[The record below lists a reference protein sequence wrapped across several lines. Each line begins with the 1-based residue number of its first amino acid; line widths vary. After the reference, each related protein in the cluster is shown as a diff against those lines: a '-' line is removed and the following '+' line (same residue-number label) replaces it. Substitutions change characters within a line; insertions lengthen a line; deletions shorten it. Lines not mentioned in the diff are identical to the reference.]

1 MIRTMA
7 NPPQKP
13 ASFNVDDEWVSE
25 LPFERLPKGLTHL
38 PLECVIYIP
47 STQGDTTISAEEFAH
62 RRDEA
67 ADLLSSLFGGCRET
81 LATGRY
87 RSDEGEMIAEEVAVL
102 TGFGDADDYERK
114 RKEFLAWLV
123 DKRDE
128 WGQEALGF
136 EFEGDLW
143 YL

>member
-1 MIRTMA
+1 MSEPTGSLKR
-7 NPPQKP
+7 
-13 ASFNVDDEWVSE
+13 FDVEEEWVSS
-25 LPFERLPKGLTHL
+25 LPFDRLPKGITHL
-38 PLECVIYIP
+38 PLECVVYIP
-47 STQGDTTISAEEFAH
+47 STDGERTISAEEFAS

-67 ADLLSSLFGGCRET
+67 ADLLSSLFGGCRESM
-81 LATGRY
+81 ATGRY
-87 RSDEGEMIAEEVAVL
+87 KAKDGSMIAEEVAVL
-102 TGFGDADDYERK
+102 TGFGDADDFERK
-114 RKEFLAWLV
+114 RQEFLAWLI

>member
-1 MIRTMA
+1 M
-7 NPPQKP
+7 PHKP
-13 ASFNVDDEWVSE
+13 RPAAPFTVDEEWTSG
-25 LPFERLPKGLTHL
+25 LPFHRLPKGITHL
-38 PLECVIYIP
+38 PLECVVYVP
-47 STQGDTTISAEEFAH
+47 STHGDRVIDAHEFEA
-62 RRDEA
+62 RRREA
-67 ADLLSSLFGGCRET
+67 AEILVTLFGGCRES
-81 LATGRY
+81 LAVGQY
-87 RSDEGEMIAEEVAVL
+87 RSRDGEVIAEEVAVL

-114 RKEFLAWLV
+114 RHEFLAWLI

>member
-1 MIRTMA
+1 MA
-7 NPPQKP
+7 DRS
-13 ASFNVDDEWVSE
+13 AVSRFDVEEEWVSA
-25 LPFERLPKGLTHL
+25 LPFDKLPKGITHL
-38 PLECVIYIP
+38 PLECVVYVP
-47 STQGDTTISAEEFAH
+47 STEGSRVIEPAEFAT

-67 ADLLSSLFGGCRET
+67 ADLLVSLFGGCRES

-87 RSDEGEMIAEEVAVL
+87 RAEDGSIVSEEVAVL

-114 RKEFLAWLV
+114 RQEFLRWLI
-123 DKRDE
+123 DKREE

>member
-1 MIRTMA
+1 MGRRLGRTGDA
-7 NPPQKP
+7 AP
-13 ASFNVDDEWVSE
+13 FVVDEEWTSS
-25 LPFERLPKGLTHL
+25 LPFERLPKGIIHL
-38 PLECVIYIP
+38 PLECVVYVP
-47 STQGDTTISAEEFAH
+47 STQGDRVIDAAEFIA

-67 ADLLSSLFGGCRET
+67 ADILVSLFGGCRES

-87 RSDEGEMIAEEVAVL
+87 RGKDGEIVAEEVAVL

-114 RKEFLAWLV
+114 RKQFLAWLI

-128 WGQEALGF
+128 WGQETLGF

>member
-1 MIRTMA
+1 VA
-7 NPPQKP
+7 PFQ
-13 ASFNVDDEWVSE
+13 VEEEWVSA
-25 LPFERLPKGLTHL
+25 LPFERLPKGITHL
-38 PLECVIYIP
+38 PLECVVYVP
-47 STQGDTTISAEEFAH
+47 STQGDRAISAEEFAA
-62 RRDEA
+62 RRDET
-67 ADLLSSLFGGCRET
+67 ADLLVSLFGGCRES

-87 RSDEGEMIAEEVAVL
+87 RGQGGDIVAEEVAVL
-102 TGFGDADDYERK
+102 TGFGDADDYEGK
-114 RKEFLAWLV
+114 RRQFLAWLI

>member
-1 MIRTMA
+1 MSKADRSSVTR
-7 NPPQKP
+7 
-13 ASFNVDDEWVSE
+13 FDVEEEWVSA
-25 LPFERLPKGLTHL
+25 LPFDKLPKGITHL
-38 PLECVIYIP
+38 PLECVVYVP
-47 STQGDTTISAEEFAH
+47 STQNSVSIDATEFAA

-67 ADLLSSLFGGCRET
+67 ADLLVSLFGGCRES

-87 RSDEGEMIAEEVAVL
+87 RADDGSIVSEDVAIL

-114 RKEFLAWLV
+114 RQEFLRWLIE
-123 DKRDE
+123 KRDAWE
-128 WGQEALGF
+128 QEALGF

>member
-1 MIRTMA
+1 MA
-7 NPPQKP
+7 ETNRP
-13 ASFNVDDEWVSE
+13 ASVTPFDVEEEWVSA
-25 LPFERLPKGLTHL
+25 LPFDRLPKGITHL
-38 PLECVIYIP
+38 PLECVVYVP
-47 STQGDTTISAEEFAH
+47 STQGSRVIDEAEFAT

-67 ADLLSSLFGGCRET
+67 ADLLVSLFGGCRES

-87 RSDEGEMIAEEVAVL
+87 RGKDGEIVSEDVAVL

-114 RKEFLAWLV
+114 RQGFLTWLI
-123 DKRDE
+123 DKRE
-128 WGQEALGF
+128 AWGQEALGF

>member
-1 MIRTMA
+1 MA
-7 NPPQKP
+7 GK
-13 ASFNVDDEWVSE
+13 ASDVSRFDVEEEWVSA
-25 LPFERLPKGLTHL
+25 LPFERLPKGLVHL
-38 PLECVIYIP
+38 PLECVVYVP
-47 STQGDTTISAEEFAH
+47 STQGDRVISPEEFAE
-62 RRDEA
+62 RRDQT
-67 ADLLSSLFGGCRET
+67 ADLLSALFGGCRET

-87 RSDEGEMIAEEVAVL
+87 RSKEGEMISEEVAVL
-102 TGFGDADDYERK
+102 TGFGDADDFERK
-114 RKEFLAWLV
+114 RKEFLAWLI